1 MDAIKILYD
10 LVEPVVQNK
19 DALSVKELPSLNENE
34 TILVIYA
41 DSNDV
46 GRLIGKKGTMANAIR
61 QTMGI
66 ATRVLDRKITVKFE
80 SC

>member
-1 MDAIKILYD
+1 MDATKILYD
-10 LVEPVVQNK
+10 LVEPVVQNRE
-19 DALSVKELPSLNENE
+19 ALSVKELDSLNENE

-41 DSNDV
+41 DSNDI
-46 GRLIGKKGTMANAIR
+46 GRLIGKKGSMANAIR

-80 SC
+80 SY

>member
-1 MDAIKILYD
+1 MDATKILYD
-10 LVEPVVQNK
+10 LVEPVVQNRE
-19 DALSVKELPSLNENE
+19 ALSVKELPSLNENE

-41 DSNDV
+41 DSNDI
-46 GRLIGKKGTMANAIR
+46 GRLIGKKGSMANAIR

-80 SC
+80 SY

>member
-1 MDAIKILYD
+1 MEATQVLYD
-10 LVEPVVQNK
+10 LVAPMVQHPE
-19 DALSVKELPSLNENE
+19 ALSVKELPSLNENE

-41 DSNDV
+41 QSDDI
-46 GRLIGKKGTMANAIR
+46 GRLIGKKGMMANAIR

-80 SC
+80 SY

>member
-1 MDAIKILYD
+1 MVREAF
-10 LVEPVVQNK
+10 
-19 DALSVKELPSLNENE
+19 VKELPSLNENE

-41 DSNDV
+41 DSNDI
-46 GRLIGKKGTMANAIR
+46 GRLIGKKGSMANAIR

-80 SC
+80 SY

>member
-80 SC
+80 SY

>member
-34 TILVIYA
+34 TILVI
-41 DSNDV
+41 
-46 GRLIGKKGTMANAIR
+46 
-61 QTMGI
+61 
-66 ATRVLDRKITVKFE
+66 
-80 SC
+80 